1 MSALIHLTQEVSTQA
16 LAGHLMAAPP
26 ASGEGILDWL
36 TSKNSQTQTLLR
48 AVAVTLAIIF
58 VIVQAVASR
67 GAMARIIISL
77 VAAGIFVWGVW
88 SVTDIKD
95 RVDNEVNAS
104 GPAVVQVG
112 PGSPAAPAVLTGPAV
127 LALSTS

>member
-1 MSALIHLTQEVSTQA
+1 MADSP
-16 LAGHLMAAPP
+16 AG
-26 ASGEGILDWL
+26 GEGILDWL

-77 VAAGIFVWGVW
+77 VAAGIFVWRVW

-95 RVDNEVNAS
+95 HVAWVSTWPSWSRV
-104 GPAVVQVG
+104 PR
-112 PGSPAAPAVLTGPAV
+112 
-127 LALSTS
+127 